1 MKMKNTAD
9 MQKEEIIQRLRKV
22 GCRITKQRLI
32 LLNIILEGD
41 CSCSKEIYYR
51 AIKED
56 KSIGKATVY
65 RMIIVLEEIG
75 AIKRSNMY
83 KVECDGNCCYS
94 KGGCV
99 IELEDNTVCQLSK
112 KQWSVV
118 VQKGL
123 KECGFTN
130 GQSLKNIMMAKDA

>member
-65 RMIIVLEEIG
+65 RMINVLEEIG

-83 KVECDGNCCYS
+83 NVECDGNCCYS

-118 VQKGL
+118 VQNGL